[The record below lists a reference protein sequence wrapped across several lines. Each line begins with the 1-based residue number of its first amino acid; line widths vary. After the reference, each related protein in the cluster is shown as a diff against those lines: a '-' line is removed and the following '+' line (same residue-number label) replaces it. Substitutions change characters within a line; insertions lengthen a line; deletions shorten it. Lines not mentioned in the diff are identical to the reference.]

1 MVMHSKLEAVTIY
14 REGAVCL
21 RRAAVTAAP
30 TRELRVGGL
39 PLSMDPGSLRAR
51 VVGGA
56 GRVLDV
62 RPQFEVEVVEE
73 VDVPAE
79 VKSLEAAREALARL
93 AQRRARLDTEI
104 TELERLKPKFLEPRR
119 GDPPREAPVAAMLDL
134 ADFTDAQLDRRLAE
148 RRTVLEAIADAEREV
163 TLRARR
169 VSEASSALK
178 SERARL
184 SRVAVVMLADAPSG
198 PLELEVEYQVP
209 GVRWVPGY
217 QLKLTRAMTEGELHL
232 RASIAQATG
241 EDWVGVQLSLS
252 TASLSRRTDVPELKS
267 LRIGRRQSAP
277 PPSGF
282 REPPP
287 GLDALFEGYDAARRP
302 SAPPPPP
309 PPAPKTT
316 LTPDLARGI
325 VPAAPLPPP
334 MIAQPAPAMAPP
346 GAVAAGPARGTGS
359 FALAAAVVGGAMAR
373 RSRAAPSRE
382 DQKREESEPMMDDGA
397 PPSEKEAASGT
408 FGEEDQRTVT
418 SQFGLDAS
426 TLDYA
431 RLTLG
436 ALEGSSRGRLT
447 PMGEW
452 EALFAVGVS
461 VQLDVVVALVAAARQ
476 RAWGV
481 STLTLPANTNPVTSI
496 DSFDYRYDSV
506 ARLDVPSTG
515 AWVTVPVMSCEVGLT
530 PEYVCVPA
538 VDPKVFRTL
547 QVANRSPHA
556 LLPGPVDVTA
566 GDDFLLTTSLSAIP
580 PRATAT
586 HRLGLGV
593 EEAIKVSRKT
603 NYKETSGGFLGGS
616 TLLPHE
622 IEIELN
628 NRLASPAAIEVR
640 ERVPWVD
647 PEDEKD
653 VKIEEPNVQPP
664 WEKLEAPIDGEQIV
678 RGARRW
684 RVTVAAGQQ
693 LKLSAQY
700 TIRLPSDRMVV
711 GGNRR
716 S

>member
-1 MVMHSKLEAVTIY
+1 MLTHSKLETVTIY
-14 REGAVCL
+14 REGAVCC
-21 RRAAVTAAP
+21 RRASVAATP
-30 TRELRVGGL
+30 TRQVRVGGL
-39 PLSMDPGSLRAR
+39 PLSMDPGSLRATIISGPGR
-51 VVGGA
+51 VV
-56 GRVLDV
+56 DV
-62 RPQFEVEVVEE
+62 RPQFEVELADE

-79 VKSLEAAREALARL
+79 VKALETAREALAQL
-93 AQRRARLDTEI
+93 TLRRTRLDGEI
-104 TELERLKPKFLEPRR
+104 LELERLKPKFLEPRR
-119 GDPPREAPVAAMLDL
+119 GDPPRDAPVAAMLEL

-148 RRTVLEAIADAEREV
+148 RRSVVEAVADAERDV
-163 TLRARR
+163 TLRSRR

-184 SRVAVVMLADAPSG
+184 SRVAVVMLAEPASS

-209 GVRWVPGY
+209 GVRWVPAY
-217 QLKLTRAMTEGELHL
+217 QLKLTRAMSDGELHL

-267 LRIGRRQSAP
+267 LRIGRRQAAA

-287 GLDALFEGYDAARRP
+287 GLDALFEGYDSARRP
-302 SAPPPPP
+302 VAPPPPQAP
-309 PPAPKTT
+309 PKTL

-334 MIAQPAPAMAPP
+334 MAPPAPTMAPHGVLA
-346 GAVAAGPARGTGS
+346 GAAPKSRGTGS
-359 FALAAAVVGGAMAR
+359 FSAPSVSAPAPR
-373 RSRAAPSRE
+373 RARAAIE
-382 DQKREESEPMMDDGA
+382 DKKVADAEPQMDELARHIDKEEASAAFGA
-397 PPSEKEAASGT
+397 PEPRAAT
-408 FGEEDQRTVT
+408 A
-418 SQFGLDAS
+418 QFGLDAS

-431 RLTLG
+431 RLTMAG
-436 ALEGSSRGRLT
+436 LESSSRGRLS

-452 EALFAVGVS
+452 DALFAVGVS
-461 VQLDVVVALVAAARQ
+461 VQLDVVVGLVAAARQ

-481 STLTLPANTNPVTSI
+481 TSLPLPANTNPVAAV
-496 DSFDYRYDSV
+496 DSFDYRFDSD

-515 AWVTVPVMSCEVGLT
+515 AWVTVPVTSCEVALT

-538 VDPKVFRTL
+538 VEPKVFRTL
-547 QVANRSPHA
+547 QVVNRSPHA

-566 GDDFLLTTSLSAIP
+566 GDDFLLTTSLPAIP
-580 PRATAT
+580 PRASAT

-603 NYKETSGGFLGGS
+603 SYKETSGGFLGGS
-616 TLLPHE
+616 TVLPHE

-640 ERVPWVD
+640 ERVPWVA

-653 VKIEEPNVQPP
+653 VKVEEPNVQPP
-664 WEKLEAPIDGEQIV
+664 WEKLEQPIDGDQV
-678 RGARRW
+678 VPGARRW
-684 RVTVAAGQQ
+684 RVTVAAGQL
-693 LKLSAQY
+693 LKLTAQY